1 MDRSSLFEEVLSQ
14 GILQRERA
22 IKKGFLKSFRH
33 EIERLFEETND
44 VNVIYKRVL
53 EFLDNC
59 EASSREQYGY

>member
-22 IKKGFLKSFRH
+22 IKKGFLKGLRH

-44 VNVIYKRVL
+44 VNVIYKKLL
-53 EFLDNC
+53 EILDNQ